1 MNPPFAPVVAA
12 AALMQG
18 FPGPWFVSGG
28 WAIDLFL
35 ERVTRKH
42 SDIEIGIYRRQQ
54 NLLWT
59 QLSGWRLEKAIE
71 TPAGEK
77 SHRWDPW
84 DQGED
89 LRLPIHQIR
98 ATAPTGDPA
107 EVDFLLN
114 ERTDTHWVFRRHP
127 DLQRPVEE
135 VAIISS
141 LGIPILAPEIQLLFK
156 AKQTRAKDQADF
168 ESTLPRLTMVQRGWL
183 ADALQRYH
191 ADHAWLVAIREC
203 DYA

>member
-1 MNPPFAPVVAA
+1 MNPPFALVVAA

-35 ERVTRKH
+35 DRVTRTH

-54 NLLWT
+54 DALWR
-59 QLSGWRLEKAIE
+59 QLPGWSFEKAILA
-71 TPAGEK
+71 PAGEK
-77 SHRWDPW
+77 SHRWEPW
-84 DQGED
+84 ERDEE
-89 LRLPIHQIR
+89 LRPPVHQIR

-107 EVDFLLN
+107 GIDFLLN

-168 ESTLPRLTMVQRGWL
+168 ELTLP
-183 ADALQRYH
+183 
-191 ADHAWLVAIREC
+191 
-203 DYA
+203 